1 MSHPSHK
8 GQTDKLTIGVL
19 YGFRAL
25 MVLFVC
31 NYHIWQLGWLPQSVT
46 ILGQYINFDFFTRSG
61 YMFVDGMLLLS
72 GFLLYLPYARE
83 KAEGIPVPEAG
94 RFYFNRLTRILPS
107 YLLSILLVLFL
118 IALPQGAYRDGSAM
132 RKDIWTHLT
141 FTYTFFKDTYLHTPL
156 NGALWTVAV
165 EMQFYF
171 IFPLLARAAQKR
183 PVLTLSAMT
192 AVGLLYRGLIYFKV
206 EDTAALINQMPG
218 FLDVY
223 ALGMLGAMAYVAL
236 RGWLPE
242 AETKKS
248 LRRWVAGLAA
258 PICLLALY
266 AVTELIRLQSIQ
278 GLNGVD
284 TLRKSQMLLR
294 FPLAFALLCAML
306 SAAVMPRFLQ
316 KLLDNRLTRFLA
328 TISFNLYVWHQVLS
342 AQLARAYYPDTEAL
356 HNTPHLREGYTLLC
370 FSVSILAAML
380 ATYGVE
386 KPCAKLA
393 NTANQKLQ
401 NRRRTKGHEGSQTIQ
416 AKPAAD
422 SVFMRTEERAAGTD

>member
-8 GQTDKLTIGVL
+8 VKSDKLTIGVL

-25 MVLFVC
+25 MVLFVF

-46 ILGQYINFDFFTRSG
+46 ILGQYINFDFFTRSS

-72 GFLLYLPYARE
+72 GFLLYLPYVRE
-83 KAEGIPVPEAG
+83 KAEGIPVPGAG

-118 IALPQGAYRDGSAM
+118 IALPQGAYRDDAAM

-165 EMQFYF
+165 EMQFYL
-171 IFPLLARAAQKR
+171 IFPLLARATQKR
-183 PVLTLSAMT
+183 PVLTLSAMA
-192 AVGLLYRGLIYFKV
+192 AVGFLYRGLIYFTV
-206 EDTAALINQMPG
+206 ADTAAMINQMPG

-236 RGWLPE
+236 RGRLSQ
-242 AETKKS
+242 AERKKS
-248 LRRWVAGLAA
+248 QRRWVAGLAA
-258 PICLLALY
+258 AVFLLALY

-306 SAAVMPRFLQ
+306 SATVMPRVLQ
-316 KLLDNRLTRFLA
+316 KLLDNRLMRHLA

-356 HNTPHLREGYTLLC
+356 HNTPYLREGYTLLC

-380 ATYGVE
+380 ATCGVE

-393 NTANQKLQ
+393 NTINLKLQ
-401 NRRRTKGHEGSQTIQ
+401 NRRRTKDHEGSETIQ

-422 SVFMRTEERAAGTD
+422 SVFVRTEERAAGAD